1 MKADETF
8 HTILARFARAQ
19 NALHALPETL
29 HVLPE
34 TLNGLYETILAWN
47 PHAFFE

>member
-8 HTILARFARAQ
+8 HTILARLARAQ

-34 TLNGLYETILAWN
+34 TLNGLYETILA
-47 PHAFFE
+47 